1 MHKIS
6 KKYLYVHIHLNGI
19 FAYFCIGF
27 SFGGGG
33 GDTTGGTMGVRR
45 KMKARGTVTAKR

>member
-6 KKYLYVHIHLNGI
+6 KNNLYV
-19 FAYFCIGF
+19 FSSKYYVYFFIGF